1 MKVISNK
8 VKPSAEFGDKVRL
21 LADSDNDD
29 LYQGAIGVV
38 ISENDSD
45 GDVKVHNGSDW
56 DYVAA
61 ENLEVLQ
68 KFNGDTVTP
77 ADKSAVIELTAEEVG
92 FIAEVLG
99 SFTDGPLKRE
109 FTKLKA
115 EVA

>member
-8 VKPSAEFGDKVRL
+8 VKPSVEFGDKVRL

-29 LYQGAIGVV
+29 LYRGVIGVV

-56 DYVAA
+56 DYVSLA
-61 ENLEVLQ
+61 NLEVLQ
-68 KFNGDTVTP
+68 KFSGDAVTP
-77 ADKSAVIELTAEEVG
+77 ADKSVVIELTADEVG
-92 FIAEVLG
+92 FIEAMLTKYSYG
-99 SFTDGPLKRE
+99 ALQRE
-109 FTKLKA
+109 FFKLIA